1 MFNLYVFKGRWLAWP
16 KFLAVLA
23 FRSIHYADIIRQK
36 ISHYRIMASSFSSV
50 LPLESADTKR
60 VLDVI
65 DELRSQGISKY
76 VDLPQIIVC
85 GEQSSGKSS
94 VLEAL
99 SGMPFPTKDTVCTR
113 FSTEVILRHHRI
125 STLKFSI
132 VKSSI
137 PEQREEQARIQVLEK
152 LEGVG
157 QVARNSLA
165 DAIEKAKA
173 QMGIHDGGKTFSSD
187 ILRLELSGPDHPNL
201 TLVDLPGLYQ
211 AGSKSQSDADA
222 RVVTSLVSSYMENER
237 SIILAVVSAKNDFNN
252 QVITSLA
259 RRIDPLGQRT
269 LGLITK
275 PDTLHPGSESE
286 GFYVRLAQNNE
297 VSFKLGWHVLR
308 NRDYPE
314 RNLSLT
320 ERNGKEKEF
329 FEKGVWTAVHAN
341 HLGVDF
347 LKERL
352 SEVLRDHIISQ
363 LPSVIQQIDDGLRDC
378 RAGLASLGASRGTIN
393 EQRRYLLDVS
403 RRFNERLKDAI
414 DGTYTH
420 PFFGDATFENDYRKR
435 LRAVIQNTL
444 TNFAEDIRKRGH
456 TYDIQ
461 EDDRDDEFNYDGDRH
476 GQAESESDE
485 SGSDDPSNKNDQ
497 NLDSNGIKSTANNQE
512 ETAAHKVKKIT
523 REVYL
528 LKATSHLRR
537 SRGRELSGLFN
548 PLFVGDLFREQCRP
562 WKGLVTEC
570 IKVIINATYKVLDT
584 VLGAVSDEDTKI
596 RVLSLLIDPEMD
608 KIKCEVDVKMAAIL
622 HSHFVGHPIIYNNKL
637 TEIVQ
642 DIQQERR
649 ERELKRAF
657 NEVFG
662 NGWLVSGKQAYTL
675 DTVSFKRRISS
686 QLEVGM
692 DAYATSCATDFMQA
706 YYQVCLNVRPSCR
719 YL

>member
-1 MFNLYVFKGRWLAWP
+1 
-16 KFLAVLA
+16 
-23 FRSIHYADIIRQK
+23 
-36 ISHYRIMASSFSSV
+36 MASSFSSV

-99 SGMPFPTKDTVCTR
+99 SGMPFPTKDTICTR
-113 FSTEVILRHHRI
+113 FATEVILRHHKM

-132 VKSSI
+132 VRSSI

-157 QVARNSLA
+157 HVARNSLS

-187 ILRLELSGPDHPNL
+187 ILRVELSGPDHPNL

-222 RVVTSLVSSYMENER
+222 KVVTSLVSSYMENER

-259 RRIDPLGQRT
+259 RRIDLLGQRT

-286 GFYVRLAQNNE
+286 GFYVRLAQNTE

-320 ERNGKEKEF
+320 ERNRKEKEF

-363 LPSVIQQIDDGLRDC
+363 LPSVIQQIDDGLLEC
-378 RAGLASLGASRGTIN
+378 RAGLASLGASRSTIN

-420 PFFGDATFENDYRKR
+420 PFFGDAMSEHDYRKR

-444 TNFAEDIRKRGH
+444 ATFAEDIRQRGH

-461 EDDRDDEFNYDGDRH
+461 EDDEDDEFNYNGDQP
-476 GQAESESDE
+476 GQDE
-485 SGSDDPSNKNDQ
+485 SGSDDSSYKDDQ
-497 NLDSNGIKSTANNQE
+497 NLDSNGIESTANNQE

-523 REVYL
+523 REFYL
-528 LKATSHLRR
+528 RKATTRLRR
-537 SRGRELSGLFN
+537 SRGRELSGLFD

-562 WKGLVTEC
+562 WRGLVTEC

-596 RVLSLLIDPEMD
+596 RVLSILIDPEMD

-622 HSHFVGHPIIYNNKL
+622 HSHFVGHPITYNNKL

-662 NGWLVSGKQAYTL
+662 NGWLVSGKQTYTF
-675 DTVSFKRRISS
+675 DTASFKRTISS

-706 YYQVCLNVRPSCR
+706 YYQVCLNVRPS
-719 YL
+719 

>member
-1 MFNLYVFKGRWLAWP
+1 
-16 KFLAVLA
+16 
-23 FRSIHYADIIRQK
+23 
-36 ISHYRIMASSFSSV
+36 MASSFSSI
-50 LPLESADTKR
+50 LPLESADTKQ

-113 FSTEVILRHHRI
+113 FATEVILRHHRM
-125 STLKFSI
+125 STQKFSI

-137 PEQREEQARIQVLEK
+137 PEQREEQARIQVLEIP
-152 LEGVG
+152 EGVG
-157 QVARNSLA
+157 HVARNRLA
-165 DAIEKAKA
+165 EAIEKAKA

-187 ILRLELSGPDHPNL
+187 ILRVELSGPDHPNL

-222 RVVTSLVSSYMENER
+222 KVVTSLVSSYMENER

-363 LPSVIQQIDDGLRDC
+363 LPSVIQQIDDGLREC
-378 RAGLASLGASRGTIN
+378 RAGLASLGASRSTVN

-420 PFFGDATFENDYRKR
+420 PFFGDATSEHDYRKR

-444 TNFAEDIRKRGH
+444 TTFAEDIRKRGH

-461 EDDRDDEFNYDGDRH
+461 EDDTDDEFNYAGDRH
-476 GQAESESDE
+476 GQDESRSNE
-485 SGSDDPSNKNDQ
+485 SGSDSSSNKDDQ
-497 NLDSNGIKSTANNQE
+497 NLDSNGIESTANNQE

-528 LKATSHLRR
+528 LKATSRLRR
-537 SRGRELSGLFN
+537 SRGRELSGLFD

-584 VLGAVSDEDTKI
+584 VLGAVSDEDTRI

-608 KIKCEVDVKMAAIL
+608 KIKCEVDAKMAAIL
-622 HSHFVGHPIIYNNKL
+622 HSHFVGHPITYNNEL

-642 DIQQERR
+642 DMQQERR
-649 ERELKRAF
+649 EREIKRAF

-662 NGWLVSGKQAYTL
+662 NGWLVSGKQTYTL
-675 DTVSFKRRISS
+675 DTASFKRTISS

-692 DAYATSCATDFMQA
+692 EAYATSCATDFMQA
-706 YYQVCLNVRPSCR
+706 YYQVCLSLIPSCR

>member
-1 MFNLYVFKGRWLAWP
+1 
-16 KFLAVLA
+16 
-23 FRSIHYADIIRQK
+23 
-36 ISHYRIMASSFSSV
+36 MASSFSSI

-60 VLDVI
+60 VLDII

-113 FSTEVILRHHRI
+113 FATEVILRHHRM
-125 STLKFSI
+125 STQIFSI

-137 PEQREEQARIQVLEK
+137 PEQREEQARIEVLEK
-152 LEGVG
+152 VEGVG
-157 QVARNSLA
+157 QVEGVGHVARNTLA
-165 DAIEKAKA
+165 DAIEKAKP
-173 QMGIHDGGKTFSSD
+173 QMGIRDGGKTFSSD
-187 ILRLELSGPDHPNL
+187 ILRVELSGPDHPNL

-222 RVVTSLVSSYMENER
+222 EVVTSLVSSYMKNER

-341 HLGVDF
+341 HLGVDY

-363 LPSVIQQIDDGLRDC
+363 LPSVIQQIDDGLREC
-378 RAGLASLGASRGTIN
+378 RAGLASLGASRSTVN

-420 PFFGDATFENDYRKR
+420 PFFGDATSEHDYRKR

-444 TNFAEDIRKRGH
+444 TTFAEDIRERGH

-461 EDDRDDEFNYDGDRH
+461 EDDTDDEFKYAGDRH
-476 GQAESESDE
+476 GQDESGSDE
-485 SGSDDPSNKNDQ
+485 SGSDHSSNKDDQ
-497 NLDSNGIKSTANNQE
+497 NLDSNGIESTVNNQE

-528 LKATSHLRR
+528 LKATSRLRR
-537 SRGRELSGLFN
+537 SRGRELSGLFD

-608 KIKCEVDVKMAAIL
+608 KIKCEVDAKMAAIL
-622 HSHFVGHPIIYNNKL
+622 HSHFVGHPITYNNKL

-642 DIQQERR
+642 DMQQERR

-662 NGWLVSGKQAYTL
+662 NGWLVSGKQTYTL
-675 DTVSFKRRISS
+675 DTASFKRTISS

-692 DAYATSCATDFMQA
+692 EAYATSCATDFMQA
-706 YYQVCLNVRPSCR
+706 YYQVCPNLIPSCR

>member
-1 MFNLYVFKGRWLAWP
+1 M
-16 KFLAVLA
+16 
-23 FRSIHYADIIRQK
+23 
-36 ISHYRIMASSFSSV
+36 SHYQVTPSSLSSIMS
-50 LPLESADTKR
+50 LESADTKK

-99 SGMPFPTKDTVCTR
+99 SGMPFPTKDTICTR
-113 FSTEVILRHHRI
+113 FATEVILRHHKI

-137 PEQREEQARIQVLEK
+137 HEQGEEQAKIQVLEK
-152 LEGVG
+152 LESVG
-157 QVARNSLA
+157 HVAPNDLA

-173 QMGIHDGGKTFSSD
+173 QMGIHDGGKTFSLD
-187 ILRLELSGPDHPNL
+187 ILRVELSGPDHPNL

-222 RVVTSLVSSYMENER
+222 EVVKSLVSSYMKNER

-252 QVITSLA
+252 QVITKLA
-259 RRIDPLGQRT
+259 RSIDPLGQRT

-275 PDTLHPGSESE
+275 PDTLHSGSESE
-286 GFYVRLAQNNE
+286 SFYVRLAQNKE

-314 RNLSLT
+314 RDLSLR
-320 ERNGKEKEF
+320 ERNLKEKEF
-329 FEKGVWTAVHAN
+329 FEKGMWTVVHAN

-352 SEVLRDHIISQ
+352 SRVLRDHIVSQ
-363 LPSVIQQIDDGLRDC
+363 LPSVIQQIEDGIREC
-378 RAGLASLGASRGTIN
+378 KAGLASLGASRSTTN

-403 RRFNERLKDAI
+403 RRFNERLKEAI

-420 PFFGDATFENDYRKR
+420 PFFGDATTEHDYRKR
-435 LRAVIQNTL
+435 LRAVVQNTL
-444 TNFAEDIRKRGH
+444 TNFAEDIRKHGH

-461 EDDRDDEFNYDGDRH
+461 DDDRDDEYSYNVDQHD
-476 GQAESESDE
+476 QEE
-485 SGSDDPSNKNDQ
+485 SGSDDSSHMDDQ
-497 NLDSNGIKSTANNQE
+497 GLDSNGIKSIADNQE
-512 ETAAHKVKKIT
+512 ETAAHKVKRIT
-523 REVYL
+523 REAYL
-528 LKATSHLRR
+528 LKATNRLRR
-537 SRGRELSGLFN
+537 SRGRELSGLFD

-570 IKVIINATYKVLDT
+570 IKVIINATYKALNT
-584 VLGAVSDEDTKI
+584 VLEAVSDGDTKI
-596 RVLSLLIDPEMD
+596 GVLSVLIDPEMD

-622 HSHFVGHPIIYNNKL
+622 QSHFVGHPITYNNKL
-637 TEIVQ
+637 MEIVQ

-649 ERELKRAF
+649 EREIKRAF

-662 NGWLVSGKQAYTL
+662 TGWLVSGRQTYTF
-675 DTVSFKRRISS
+675 DTASFKRTLSS
-686 QLEVGM
+686 QFEVGM
-692 DAYATSCATDFMQA
+692 DAYAASCATDFMQA
-706 YYQVCLNVRPSCR
+706 YYQVCFNVRP
-719 YL
+719 L

>member
-1 MFNLYVFKGRWLAWP
+1 MT
-16 KFLAVLA
+16 
-23 FRSIHYADIIRQK
+23 
-36 ISHYRIMASSFSSV
+36 SSLSSV

-65 DELRSQGISKY
+65 DELRYQGISKY

-113 FSTEVILRHHRI
+113 FATEVILRHHRKN
-125 STLKFSI
+125 TLKFSI
-132 VKSSI
+132 VKNSV
-137 PEQREEQARIQVLEK
+137 PEQREEQERIQVLEK
-152 LEGVG
+152 FEGVRLL
-157 QVARNSLA
+157 AHNSLA

-173 QMGIHDGGKTFSSD
+173 QMGIQDGGKTFSSD
-187 ILRLELSGPDHPNL
+187 ILRVELSGPDHPNL

-222 RVVTSLVSSYMENER
+222 TVVTSLVSSYMESER

-252 QVITSLA
+252 QVVTRLA
-259 RRIDPLGQRT
+259 RKIDPSGQRT

-275 PDTLHPGSESE
+275 PDTLHSGSESE
-286 GFYVRLAQNNE
+286 GFYVSLAQNNE

-320 ERNGKEKEF
+320 ERNKKEKEF

-363 LPSVIQQIDDGLRDC
+363 LPSVIHQINEGLREC
-378 RAGLASLGASRGTIN
+378 KAGLASLGSSRSTIN
-393 EQRRYLLDVS
+393 EQRRYLMDIS
-403 RRFNERLKDAI
+403 RRFNEHLKDSI
-414 DGTYTH
+414 DGAYTH
-420 PFFGDATFENDYRKR
+420 PFFGDAMTEHGYRKR

-444 TNFAEDIRKRGH
+444 TTFAEDIRKHGH
-456 TYDIQ
+456 TYEIE
-461 EDDRDDEFNYDGDRH
+461 EDDKDDEFNYDGNRH
-476 GQAESESDE
+476 GQDE
-485 SGSDDPSNKNDQ
+485 SGSDDPSHNDDQ
-497 NLDSNGIKSTANNQE
+497 SLDSNNQE
-512 ETAAHKVKKIT
+512 ETAAHKVKKIN
-523 REVYL
+523 RELYL
-528 LKATSHLRR
+528 LKATSRLRR
-537 SRGRELSGLFN
+537 SRGRELLGLFD
-548 PLFVGDLFREQCRP
+548 PLFIGDLFREQCRP
-562 WKGLVTEC
+562 WEGLVMEC

-584 VLGAVSDEDTKI
+584 VLGDVADEDTKI

-608 KIKCEVDVKMAAIL
+608 KIKREVDVKMAAIL
-622 HSHFVGHPIIYNNKL
+622 HSHFVGHPITYNNKI

-662 NGWLVSGKQAYTL
+662 NGWLVSGKQTYTF
-675 DTVSFKRRISS
+675 DTASFKRTISS

-692 DAYATSCATDFMQA
+692 DAYAASCATDFMQA
-706 YYQVCLNVRPSCR
+706 YYQVCLIVNPS
-719 YL
+719 

>member
-1 MFNLYVFKGRWLAWP
+1 
-16 KFLAVLA
+16 
-23 FRSIHYADIIRQK
+23 
-36 ISHYRIMASSFSSV
+36 MASSLSSV
-50 LPLESADTKR
+50 LPLESADTKK

-65 DELRSQGISKY
+65 DELRSQGI
-76 VDLPQIIVC
+76 
-85 GEQSSGKSS
+85 
-94 VLEAL
+94 
-99 SGMPFPTKDTVCTR
+99 M
-113 FSTEVILRHHRI
+113 
-125 STLKFSI
+125 KFSI

-137 PEQREEQARIQVLEK
+137 SEQREEQARIQVLEE

-157 QVARNSLA
+157 HVGHNSLA
-165 DAIEKAKA
+165 DAIERAKAK
-173 QMGIHDGGKTFSSD
+173 MGIHEGGKTFSSD
-187 ILRLELSGPDHPNL
+187 ILRVELSGPNHPNL

-222 RVVTSLVSSYMENER
+222 KVVTSLVSSYMENER

-275 PDTLHPGSESE
+275 PDTLHSGSESE
-286 GFYVRLAQNNE
+286 DFYVRLAQNNE

-314 RNLSLT
+314 RDLSLR
-320 ERNGKEKEF
+320 ERNRKEKEF

-341 HLGVDF
+341 HLGVDL

-363 LPSVIQQIDDGLRDC
+363 LPSVIQQIDDGLREC
-378 RAGLASLGASRGTIN
+378 RAGLASLGSSRSTIN

-414 DGTYTH
+414 DGTYNH
-420 PFFGDATFENDYRKR
+420 PFFGDAMTEQGYRKR

-444 TNFAEDIRKRGH
+444 TTFAEDIRKRGH
-456 TYDIQ
+456 TYDIE
-461 EDDRDDEFNYDGDRH
+461 EDDKDDEFSYNGDRH
-476 GQAESESDE
+476 GQDE
-485 SGSDDPSNKNDQ
+485 SGSDDSSYKDDQ
-497 NLDSNGIKSTANNQE
+497 RLDSNGIESIANNQE
-512 ETAAHKVKKIT
+512 GTAAHKVKKIT
-523 REVYL
+523 RELYL
-528 LKATSHLRR
+528 LKATNRLRR
-537 SRGRELSGLFN
+537 SRGRELPGLFD

-562 WKGLVTEC
+562 WEGLVTEC
-570 IKVIINATYKVLDT
+570 IKVIINATYTVVDT

-596 RVLSLLIDPEMD
+596 RVLFLLINPEMD

-622 HSHFVGHPIIYNNKL
+622 NSYLVGHPITYNNKI

-662 NGWLVSGKQAYTL
+662 NGWLVSGKQTYTF
-675 DTVSFKRRISS
+675 DTASFKRTISS
-686 QLEVGM
+686 QLEVRM
-692 DAYATSCATDFMQA
+692 DVYATSCATDFMQA
-706 YYQVCLNVRPSCR
+706 YYQIAREDLVQMVSTVLIEECVLQRLLSLFSIDFVLDMDDSLITSVAAERPESAIQRKKLTEKMRILGKGLAAMRNFEKLNLNP
-719 YL
+719 

>member
-1 MFNLYVFKGRWLAWP
+1 
-16 KFLAVLA
+16 
-23 FRSIHYADIIRQK
+23 
-36 ISHYRIMASSFSSV
+36 MASSFSSV

-99 SGMPFPTKDTVCTR
+99 SGMPFPTKDTICTR
-113 FSTEVILRHHRI
+113 FATEVILRHHKM

-132 VKSSI
+132 VRSSI

-157 QVARNSLA
+157 HVARNSLS

-187 ILRLELSGPDHPNL
+187 ILRVELSGPDHPNL

-222 RVVTSLVSSYMENER
+222 KVVTSLVSSYMENER

-259 RRIDPLGQRT
+259 RRIDLLGQRT

-286 GFYVRLAQNNE
+286 GFYVRLAQNTE

-320 ERNGKEKEF
+320 ERNRKEKEF

-363 LPSVIQQIDDGLRDC
+363 LPSVIQQIDDGLLEC
-378 RAGLASLGASRGTIN
+378 RAGLASLGASRSTIN

-420 PFFGDATFENDYRKR
+420 PFFGDAMSEHDYRKR

-444 TNFAEDIRKRGH
+444 ATFAEDILQRGH

-461 EDDRDDEFNYDGDRH
+461 EDDKDDEFNYNGDQP
-476 GQAESESDE
+476 GQDE
-485 SGSDDPSNKNDQ
+485 SGSDDSSYKDDQ
-497 NLDSNGIKSTANNQE
+497 NLDSNGIESTANNQE

-523 REVYL
+523 REFYL
-528 LKATSHLRR
+528 SKATTRLRR
-537 SRGRELSGLFN
+537 SRGRELSGLFD

-562 WKGLVTEC
+562 WRGLVTEC

-608 KIKCEVDVKMAAIL
+608 KIKCEVNVKMAAIL
-622 HSHFVGHPIIYNNKL
+622 QSHFVGHPITYNNKL

-662 NGWLVSGKQAYTL
+662 NGWLVSGKRAYTF
-675 DTVSFKRRISS
+675 DTASFKRTISS
-686 QLEVGM
+686 RLEVGM
-692 DAYATSCATDFMQA
+692 DAYAASCATDFMQA
-706 YYQVCLNVRPSCR
+706 YYQVCHSVRPS
-719 YL
+719 